1 MLLCE
6 PLERILLEWVPTRPR
21 ASSIHLVKL
30 TFHADFFFSLIHY
43 RPFRTK
49 MTRGENVLFLYAG
62 ERRRGSS
69 CVKKGGDIIKLG
81 WRLNTRWSVTSIIY
95 LRSHSERKRH
105 VRRGGAR
112 RVAKRTATCEMT
124 ALQIECGLTGAA
136 PAAAIHQTAD
146 EPLRLFK
153 ASA

>member
-1 MLLCE
+1 MECDINNLFTL
-6 PLERILLEWVPTRPR
+6 PLG
-21 ASSIHLVKL
+21 AQ
-30 TFHADFFFSLIHY
+30 
-43 RPFRTK
+43 
-49 MTRGENVLFLYAG
+49 
-62 ERRRGSS
+62 
-69 CVKKGGDIIKLG
+69 
-81 WRLNTRWSVTSIIY
+81 TS
-95 LRSHSERKRH
+95 RETE
-105 VRRGGAR
+105 GGAR